1 MRKRVMGIWTS
12 HNTLQEVGESK
23 NRKKYSVLKVI
34 YLNIILYLL
43 VNLRLI
49 IYHQVSTSVS
59 KLYFI

>member
-1 MRKRVMGIWTS
+1 MRERVMGIWTS
-12 HNTLQEVGESK
+12 HNTLQEVGKSK

-34 YLNIILYLL
+34 YLIIILYLL

-49 IYHQVSTSVS
+49 IYPQVSTS

>member
-1 MRKRVMGIWTS
+1 MRERVMGIWTS
-12 HNTLQEVGESK
+12 HNTLQEVGKSK

-34 YLNIILYLL
+34 YLIIILYLL

-49 IYHQVSTSVS
+49 IYPQVSTSVS